1 MEDVSNE
8 IYKNMTYGILSYNDR
23 KKKNRK
29 EIRAKDDP
37 MRSLTYI

>member
-8 IYKNMTYGILSYNDR
+8 IYKNMTYGILSYNYR
-23 KKKNRK
+23 KKNRK